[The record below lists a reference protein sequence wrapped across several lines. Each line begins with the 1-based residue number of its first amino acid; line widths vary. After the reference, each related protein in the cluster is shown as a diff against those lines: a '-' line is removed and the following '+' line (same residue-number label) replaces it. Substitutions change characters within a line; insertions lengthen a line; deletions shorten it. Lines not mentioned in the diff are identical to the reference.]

1 MNPVLFLD
9 FDGVLHPEPSF
20 SHETFSQL
28 PLVEAVLRAFLSVD
42 IVISSTWRMNTPE
55 ERILSYF
62 SKDIV
67 PRVIGFTPYMRS
79 SSDDSWL
86 PYHREGQCLSWLT
99 SNRPA
104 GTPWMALDDRDDW
117 FSPGCPNLM
126 KIDGGTGFMASDEE
140 LFRQHLTRI
149 TTA

>member
-55 ERILSYF
+55 ERILRYF
-62 SKDIV
+62 SKDTVVSRSCHSNDRRARRSGLRSIDAV
-67 PRVIGFTPYMRS
+67 KSSMRTS
-79 SSDDSWL
+79 S
-86 PYHREGQCLSWLT
+86 R
-99 SNRPA
+99 
-104 GTPWMALDDRDDW
+104 M
-117 FSPGCPNLM
+117 
-126 KIDGGTGFMASDEE
+126 
-140 LFRQHLTRI
+140 
-149 TTA
+149 